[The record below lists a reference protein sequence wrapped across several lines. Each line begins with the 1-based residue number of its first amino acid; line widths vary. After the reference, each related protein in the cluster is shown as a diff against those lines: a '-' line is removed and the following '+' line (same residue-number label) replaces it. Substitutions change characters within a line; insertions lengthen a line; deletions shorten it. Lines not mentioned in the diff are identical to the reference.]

1 MPFGYEG
8 RPGEGGRSLGVF
20 GLDRGLVFDPEFLC
34 RDLGMIP
41 ARGGRLAPG
50 RLGRFAALYDV
61 FVASRGSAVTA
72 TIAART
78 AIVFVVGGALGAA
91 FFVDQCLPVGNWDLV
106 IVGVNFAECQEAMA
120 IAAVIDKGGL
130 QRRLNARH
138 FRQIDIAS

>member
-1 MPFGYEG
+1 
-8 RPGEGGRSLGVF
+8 
-20 GLDRGLVFDPEFLC
+20 
-34 RDLGMIP
+34 
-41 ARGGRLAPG
+41 
-50 RLGRFAALYDV
+50 LYDV
-61 FVASRGSAVTA
+61 FVPSRGSAVTA
-72 TIAART
+72 TIAARM